1 MMTGKKK
8 KNISKALIWLF
19 STIIILV
26 FVGGCLFVI
35 KILISD
41 DGTKR
46 KRQIQM
52 VTLLKPPPPPK
63 IEEKLPEPEIKEKE
77 EILEPDPE
85 EAHEEISDGSEDTS
99 VAGDNLGLD
108 SDGVAGSDGFGLIA
122 KKGGKALIGGD
133 LGNSGLL
140 KQFSWYTQMVQDRI
154 RQYLQKELEKNGGIP
169 EGDLQAIVRIV
180 LDEKGKITK
189 FNIVGSSGSNKMDTA
204 IKTALPL
211 INIEEP
217 PPNGMPKAIKI
228 RVSSKG

>member
-8 KNISKALIWLF
+8 KNISRVLIWLF
-19 STIIILV
+19 STIIILILV
-26 FVGGCLFVI
+26 AGGFFVI
-35 KILISD
+35 KALISD
-41 DGTKR
+41 DGSKR

-52 VTLLKPPPPPK
+52 VTLLKPPPPPE
-63 IEEKLPEPEIKEKE
+63 IEEEPPEPEIKEE
-77 EILEPDPE
+77 EIVELEPE
-85 EAHEEISDGSEDTS
+85 EVHEEISDGSEDAS
-99 VAGDNLGLD
+99 EAGDALGLD

-140 KQFSWYTQMVQDRI
+140 KRFSWYTQIVQDQI
-154 RQYLQKELEKNGGIP
+154 REYLQKELEKEGGIP

-180 LDEKGKITK
+180 LDEKGNITK
-189 FNIVGSSGSNKMDTA
+189 FNIVGSSGSNKMDNA
-204 IKTALPL
+204 IETTMKL
-211 INIEEP
+211 IAINEP